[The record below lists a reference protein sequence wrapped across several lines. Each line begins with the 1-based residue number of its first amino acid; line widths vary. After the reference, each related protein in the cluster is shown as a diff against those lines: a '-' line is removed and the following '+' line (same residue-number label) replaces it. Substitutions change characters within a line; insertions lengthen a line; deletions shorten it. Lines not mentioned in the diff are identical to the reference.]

1 MVKKDKGKARAVDVD
16 TPSERSPLLG
26 DNGSP
31 SRSQSRPVHPHIAA
45 IQSERARESRTRS
58 ILYIALIISL
68 SLLAAFGLFL
78 ALLLNSF
85 RPSTTELDSLQDT
98 AFQYAGPD
106 GISVVNVTEDGILVN
121 VSLRAGID
129 WDRALG
135 IQQWVNE
142 EEKQQAVWKG
152 DRGTGADW
160 WENLRHWTAGKMMAQ
175 LSEPVVR
182 VMIPDQVLILP
193 DHFDTFPLLR
203 VSLPS
208 EFQVPLVGNV
218 KPSNQDWLPPLSIL
232 ALAKP
237 IASTGDLLAFAQKA
251 WEHGE
256 LNVVIGVPK
265 AQATIPLQ
273 GFLSRWAKIE
283 KLDVTKQITMPGKS
297 LLFNT
302 STISMIVSFFSRIPI
317 LSSSKKETERL
328 ILPQSHIYLVYHY
341 PVNRSISRRLSTSNH
356 IHLVQGVMN
365 SISTLVRLYPTS
377 LQTSM

>member
-1 MVKKDKGKARAVDVD
+1 MAKKDKGKGRAVDVD
-16 TPSERSPLLG
+16 TTPTERSPLLG

-31 SRSQSRPVHPHIAA
+31 SRSHIRPVHPHIAA

-85 RPSTTELDSLQDT
+85 RPSTTELNTLQDT

-106 GISVVNVTEDGILVN
+106 GISIVNVTDDGILVN

-135 IQQWVNE
+135 VQQWTDE
-142 EEKQQAVWKG
+142 DEKQQAVWKG

-160 WENLRHWTAGKMMAQ
+160 WESLRQWTAGKVMSQ
-175 LSEPVVR
+175 LSEPAIR
-182 VMIPDQVLILP
+182 VALPDQVLVLP
-193 DHFDTFPLLR
+193 DHFESFPLFK
-203 VSLPS
+203 VSIPA
-208 EFQVPLVGNV
+208 EFRVPLVKNV
-218 KPSNQDWLPPLSIL
+218 KSGQQDWLPPLSIL

-251 WEHGE
+251 WVNGE
-256 LNVVIGVPK
+256 MKVVIGVPK

-273 GFLSRWAKIE
+273 GFLARWGKIE
-283 KLDVTKQITMPGKS
+283 KLDITKQISMPGMS
-297 LLFNT
+297 PF
-302 STISMIVSFFSRIPI
+302 
-317 LSSSKKETERL
+317 
-328 ILPQSHIYLVYHY
+328 
-341 PVNRSISRRLSTSNH
+341 
-356 IHLVQGVMN
+356 
-365 SISTLVRLYPTS
+365 
-377 LQTSM
+377 

>member
-1 MVKKDKGKARAVDVD
+1 MIVAPLDRHALYSTLLETFHSQATSAEGDENTMVKKDKGKARAVDID
-16 TPSERSPLLG
+16 EMPTESSPLLG

-31 SRSQSRPVHPHIAA
+31 SRFHSQHRPVHPHIAA

-85 RPSTTELDSLQDT
+85 RPSTTELDSLQET

-106 GISVVNVTEDGILVN
+106 SISIVNISDDGILVN

-135 IQQWVNE
+135 IQQWANE

-152 DRGTGADW
+152 DRGTGAVW
-160 WENLRHWTAGKMMAQ
+160 WESLRKWTADKMMGQ
-175 LSEPVVR
+175 LFEPAVR
-182 VMIPDQVLILP
+182 VDIPDQVLVLP
-193 DHFDTFPLLR
+193 IHFDTFPLLQ
-203 VSLPS
+203 VSIPS
-208 EFQVPLVGNV
+208 EFRVPMV
-218 KPSNQDWLPPLSIL
+218 KDATSSDQDWLLPLSIM

-256 LNVVIGVPK
+256 IKVVIGVPK

-273 GFLSRWAKIE
+273 GFLAKYAKIE
-283 KLDVTKQITMPGKS
+283 KLDITKQISIPGKS
-297 LLFNT
+297 LSSHHINA
-302 STISMIVSFFSRIPI
+302 IS
-317 LSSSKKETERL
+317 
-328 ILPQSHIYLVYHY
+328 
-341 PVNRSISRRLSTSNH
+341 
-356 IHLVQGVMN
+356 
-365 SISTLVRLYPTS
+365 
-377 LQTSM
+377 